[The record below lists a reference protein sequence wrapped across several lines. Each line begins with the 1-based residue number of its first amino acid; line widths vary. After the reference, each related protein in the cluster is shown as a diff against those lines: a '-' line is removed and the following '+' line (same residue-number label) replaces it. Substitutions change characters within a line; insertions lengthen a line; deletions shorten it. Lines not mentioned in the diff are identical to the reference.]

1 MRRKIDKS
9 TNLLKNKVE
18 RLLGYGIW
26 ALVIIFLFST
36 IKNIG
41 RVSNIRKQVAYEKER
56 VEKMRAEN
64 IKLEEQIA
72 EANSSAYIEKQI
84 RDKLGLAKDGEV
96 VVILPDNEIVK
107 SLAPLLVDVENSL
120 PDSNWVKWKKLF
132 F

>member
-84 RDKLGLAKDGEV
+84 RDKLGLAKNGEV